1 MWAAA
6 CVFDVVEKFCT
17 VATNLLKFCMA
28 DSDGLALALGASGV
42 GRIYTWSVEGAT
54 GSVLLVA
61 LVVAVGFNYVG
72 NGFETSSWGS
82 STISFPLPSSVIK
95 GKISSWFSLG
105 KTTSHISEDSDNPS
119 DNSIKSS
126 ISSWCC
132 CC

>member
-1 MWAAA
+1 M
-6 CVFDVVEKFCT
+6 
-17 VATNLLKFCMA
+17 ATNLLNFCMA
-28 DSDGLALALGASGV
+28 GSDGLTLALGASGVGCASGV

-54 GSVLLVA
+54 GSGLLVA
-61 LVVAVGFNYVG
+61 WAVEVGFNYVG

-105 KTTSHISEDSDNPS
+105 KTTSHIYEDSDNPS

-126 ISSWCC
+126 ISSWCGC
-132 CC
+132 C